1 MNATPEKKDR
11 AAPERRALTATEIVA
26 RLARIEG
33 WRLSGDGADMAI
45 EKSYQFANYYQTMA
59 FVNALAFIAHA
70 LDHHPDLSVHY
81 QRCVV
86 RLSTHDV
93 QGISATDFD
102 CACRFD
108 ELVKN

>member
-1 MNATPEKKDR
+1 MTDKADR
-11 AAPERRALTATEIVA
+11 PAQPRQALTSSEIAAHLA
-26 RLARIEG
+26 RLRG
-33 WRLSGDGADMAI
+33 WRHSGAGPGAAI
-45 EKSYQFANYYQTMA
+45 EKSYQFDNYYQTMA

-81 QRCVV
+81 GRCVV

-102 CACRFD
+102 CAARFD
-108 ELVKN
+108 ALLD